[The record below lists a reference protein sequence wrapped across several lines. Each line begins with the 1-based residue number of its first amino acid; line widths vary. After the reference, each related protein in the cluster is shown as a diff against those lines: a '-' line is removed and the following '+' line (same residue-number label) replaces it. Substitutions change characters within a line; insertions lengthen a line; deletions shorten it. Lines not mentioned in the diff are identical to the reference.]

1 MKITET
7 WLEGVGSLNGLLRE
21 SCFSMTPCDNNY
33 ELLCFQENNV
43 LLYSNPAYDN
53 CFIDT
58 LLVSVKHPKMG
69 IDISIYPNPA
79 RDKMTIYS
87 QSSRILEVEIYDLT
101 GTCVYQNLNAG
112 SNRVEMETHNLP
124 KGMYVLKIRDEGNT
138 ISRRIVIQ

>member
-58 LLVSVKHPKMG
+58 LLVSVTV
-69 IDISIYPNPA
+69 ISKL
-79 RDKMTIYS
+79 DF
-87 QSSRILEVEIYDLT
+87 QVEIYD
-101 GTCVYQNLNAG
+101 
-112 SNRVEMETHNLP
+112 
-124 KGMYVLKIRDEGNT
+124 
-138 ISRRIVIQ
+138 ISGKK